1 MIKKSALAFGFFLM
15 FFGTAQADS
24 LTFQR
29 IQREAA
35 GGSAEAENKLGV
47 YYAIGLGVTQDDYE
61 AVTWYRLAAEQ
72 GYAEA
77 QFNLEEMYEERNRL
91 RRDVGYWKAECAR
104 VEEAERALIE
114 RKKELEGQLA
124 EKRKELEKR

>member
-77 QFNLEEMYEERNRL
+77 QFNLGEMYEEGRGVPKSIPAAMEWYEQACTN
-91 RRDVGYWKAECAR
+91 GWGCGC
-104 VEEAERALIE
+104 
-114 RKKELEGQLA
+114 KKYRMLSRSIGNAGDQ
-124 EKRKELEKR
+124 